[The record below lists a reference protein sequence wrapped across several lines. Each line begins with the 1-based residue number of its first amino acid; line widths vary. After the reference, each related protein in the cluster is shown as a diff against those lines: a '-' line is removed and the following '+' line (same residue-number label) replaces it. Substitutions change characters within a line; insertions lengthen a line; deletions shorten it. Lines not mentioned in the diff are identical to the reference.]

1 MKVEFF
7 RHSLGEREVA
17 RIREVLQ
24 EPILTTGRFVAE
36 FEQRF
41 SAYLG
46 APHTIGVTSC
56 TAALHLALL
65 ALGIGPGDEVIV
77 PAMTFV
83 ATANAVIHAG
93 AKPVFV
99 DAELS
104 TGNLDASLVE
114 AAITPA
120 TRAIIPVHLYGQMC
134 DMRHL
139 RDIADRRGLAIVED
153 CAHCIEGVRDG
164 VRPGQL
170 SDAACF
176 SFYATKNITCGEGGA
191 VVTQHAHLNE
201 RIRCLRL
208 HGMSKG
214 AADRYKRFE
223 HWDVAELGWK
233 YNMDNLQ
240 GALLLDQI
248 GEMDERRGLR
258 ESLCQRYEQA
268 LGGVPG
274 IDLHRVVEGSLS
286 ARHLFTILVDPE
298 RRDTMIADLQD
309 RGIGVAVN
317 YRPVHL
323 LRYYVETYGY
333 APGSYPVAE
342 HIGQRTLSLPLYP
355 GLPQAEQDYVIET
368 VKQVVGAAAHA

>member
-7 RHSLGEREVA
+7 RHSLGEREVG

-24 EPILTTGRFVAE
+24 EPILTTGRFVTE

-46 APHTIGVTSC
+46 APHAIGVTSC

-83 ATANAVIHAG
+83 ATANSVIHSG

-99 DAELS
+99 DVELA

-114 AAITPA
+114 AAITPS
-120 TRAIIPVHLYGQMC
+120 TRAILPVHLYGQMC
-134 DMRHL
+134 DMRRL
-139 RDIADRRGLAIVED
+139 REIADRRRLALVED
-153 CAHCIEGVRDG
+153 CAHCIEGMRDG

-191 VVTQHAHLNE
+191 VVTKHSHLNE

-248 GEMDERRGLR
+248 GEMDERRTAR
-258 ESLCQRYEQA
+258 ESICQRYERELA
-268 LGGVPG
+268 GLPGVN
-274 IDLHRVVEGSLS
+274 LHTIVEGSLS
-286 ARHLFTILVDPE
+286 ARHLFTVLVDAK
-298 RRDTMIADLQD
+298 RRDAVINEIQD

-323 LRYYVETYGY
+323 LRYYVDQYGY
-333 APGSYPVAE
+333 TPGSFPVAE
-342 HIGQRTLSLPLYP
+342 QIGQRTISLPLYP
-355 GLPQAEQDYVIET
+355 GLPPDQQEYVIESA
-368 VKQVVGAAAHA
+368 QQILRS